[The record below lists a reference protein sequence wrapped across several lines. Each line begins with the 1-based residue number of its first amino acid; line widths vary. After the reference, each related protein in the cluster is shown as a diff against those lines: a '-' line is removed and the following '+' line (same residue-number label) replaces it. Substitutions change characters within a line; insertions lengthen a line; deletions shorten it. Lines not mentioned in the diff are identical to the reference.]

1 MSKLTKFRAALTVTE
16 ASELLSKLINEA
28 ITAAEIEQLY
38 KAQRIGMIFRVDAT
52 LMELTEEIPR
62 ANRLDTTRCFKESR
76 KIAGKCLAIHM
87 PSDDVYI
94 QSEDGQALYRA
105 LVLRD
110 TEGKFYSLVSNTE
123 KHYFRCITDLPGYFP
138 IFKDGFIEPSE
149 IYNVAREA
157 NEETLSEK
165 RNLAPKRNNWCCG
178 APEFYNFDPT
188 ESAVLPTSMSSQ
200 IASTFSFMTAELDAM
215 RLAAEHFWTSYD
227 INRPHLQ
234 KTVSSF
240 IAERLGMESSNRKTD
255 HLAAAIRPDDAP
267 NER

>member
-16 ASELLSKLINEA
+16 ASELLSKLIDEA
-28 ITAAEIEQLY
+28 ITSDEIEQLY
-38 KAQRIGMIFRVDAT
+38 KARRIGMIFRVDAT
-52 LMELTEEIPR
+52 VMELTEEIPR
-62 ANRLDTTRCFKESR
+62 ANRLDITRCFKESR

-110 TEGKFYSLVSNTE
+110 KEGKFYSLVSETE
-123 KHYFRCITDLPGYFP
+123 KHHFRCVTELPGYFP
-138 IFKDGFIEPSE
+138 MFKDGFIEPSE
-149 IYNVAREA
+149 IYDVAREA
-157 NEETLSEK
+157 NEASLSAK
-165 RNLAPKRNNWCCG
+165 PNLAPKRNNWCRG
-178 APEFYNFDPT
+178 TPALYNFH
-188 ESAVLPTSMSSQ
+188 AVEPADLPTPVSDQ
-200 IASTFSFMTAELDAM
+200 GASTFSFMTAELYAM

-227 INRPHLQ
+227 VNRPHLQ

-240 IAERLGMESSNRKTD
+240 IAEKLGMESSNRKTD